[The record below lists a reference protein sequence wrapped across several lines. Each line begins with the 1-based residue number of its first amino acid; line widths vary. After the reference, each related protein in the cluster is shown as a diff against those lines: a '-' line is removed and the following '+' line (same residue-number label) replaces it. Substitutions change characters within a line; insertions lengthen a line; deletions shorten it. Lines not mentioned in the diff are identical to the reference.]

1 LHHPHKNGGCQP
13 VVTDRRP
20 ARVHARATSRLPL
33 TAYRVLRKA
42 SWLAGTESFLGRRLG
57 ERWLAVEAM
66 VPGRPRCG
74 PQVWP
79 PGDGPDVVGNQAAE
93 GRATSTPR
101 KPDTT
106 RPSSTSTTPPGAPAP
121 RPQQHQH
128 HASDANATNS
138 NPATGSSTSDP
149 QKVCGSIP
157 AGSQDQGG
165 APPSRSAR
173 ATVPRNGDLDGAS
186 TIRQAGSRG
195 ELFVVGLGRRAGGRP
210 SRPGHPRGGRRSWPP
225 SGPASASPAVAA
237 HPQRPAS
244 ARSAAGSS
252 QRHATP

>member
-1 LHHPHKNGGCQP
+1 MRLGEAPRLHHPHKNGGCQP

-20 ARVHARATSRLPL
+20 AGVHARATSRPPL

-42 SWLAGTESFLGRRLG
+42 SWLAGTEPFLGRRLG

-74 PQVWP
+74 PQVT
-79 PGDGPDVVGNQAAE
+79 AL
-93 GRATSTPR
+93 TSSA
-101 KPDTT
+101 T
-106 RPSSTSTTPPGAPAP
+106 RPPRAGRRARRGSRTRPGPAAPAP
-121 RPQQHQH
+121 RP
-128 HASDANATNS
+128 SDANATTS
-138 NPATGSSTSDP
+138 NPATGASASDR
-149 QKVCGSIP
+149 QKACGPIP
-157 AGSQDQGG
+157 GRFSGPGG

-173 ATVPRNGDLDGAS
+173 ATVPATGPGRCS
-186 TIRQAGSRG
+186 HHPQAGSRG